1 MGWTGVP
8 VATSRLEHLG
18 GDVLVVEGD
27 DVAGSAANRRTAST
41 SVCAPTGELG
51 HDERGAGVR
60 GLGEDAQRDAEL
72 RRGAGAHPRE
82 LAAPDDA
89 DDGEPSGSTT
99 WGGHPARI
107 ATPLYRLR
115 G

>member
-1 MGWTGVP
+1 MDGG
-8 VATSRLEHLG
+8 AGGDEGLEDLR

-27 DVAGSAANRRTAST
+27 DVAGRGEPEDGVDVGVRTDRRA
-41 SVCAPTGELG
+41 G
-51 HDERGAGVR
+51 HDEGGAGVR

-72 RRGAGAHPRE
+72 GRRSGAHPRE
-82 LAAPDDA
+82 LAATDDA
-89 DDGEPSGSTT
+89 DDGEPSGGTT

>member
-1 MGWTGVP
+1 MDGRPGGDEC
-8 VATSRLEHLG
+8 LEHLG

-27 DVAGSAANRRTAST
+27 DVAGRREAEDGIG
-41 SVCAPTGELG
+41 VGVRADRRAG
-51 HDERGAGVR
+51 HDEGGAGVG

-72 RRGAGAHPRE
+72 GRRAGAHPGE
-82 LAAPDDA
+82 LAATDDA
-89 DDGEPSGSTT
+89 DDGEPSGGAA